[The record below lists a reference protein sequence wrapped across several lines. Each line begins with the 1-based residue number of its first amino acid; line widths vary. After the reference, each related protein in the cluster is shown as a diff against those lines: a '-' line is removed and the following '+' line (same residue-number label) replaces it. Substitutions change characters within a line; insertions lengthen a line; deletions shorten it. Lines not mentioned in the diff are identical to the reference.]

1 MNPAAHRFGQ
11 RWAERFAAVRRRLVR
26 VRHFRG
32 HGIHSPFVY
41 SLVREVFMRSA
52 MMPGDRTL
60 FRALR
65 EAGVAERSAVQ
76 LQNLAI
82 REGYRA
88 FGLNRAEGELY
99 VALRELPQA
108 EVLALAARAA
118 VSGAAVAVLEP
129 SRGRERQAL
138 CRRLVAEHRSTSV
151 DNRACLLLFN
161 NRLPKQHFVL

>member
-1 MNPAAHRFGQ
+1 
-11 RWAERFAAVRRRLVR
+11 
-26 VRHFRG
+26 
-32 HGIHSPFVY
+32 
-41 SLVREVFMRSA
+41 MRSDL
-52 MMPGDRTL
+52 MPGDRTL

-65 EAGVAERSAVQ
+65 EAGVAERQAVQ

-82 REGYRA
+82 HEGYRN

-99 VALRELPQA
+99 VATRDFPQE
-108 EVLALAARAA
+108 EVPALAARAA
-118 VSGAAVAVLEP
+118 ETGATVAMLDP
-129 SRGRERQAL
+129 CRGHGRQLL